1 MDQMLDTDAYVY
13 KRYALWLFSGHPESR
28 SGHALQRLL
37 TAVGAKAV
45 LAHIGLVGKKSFAL
59 CCRLPLRYPQ
69 CLPWAYAVGK
79 MECVLHS

>member
-45 LAHIGLVGKKSFAL
+45 LAHIGLVGKKS
-59 CCRLPLRYPQ
+59 LP
-69 CLPWAYAVGK
+69 YAAVF
-79 MECVLHS
+79 L